1 LKFADQHTSSEE
13 DFPSA
18 DPLPQSVGKVE
29 KQVSGAPP
37 PLSTIGY
44 SVDVADGN
52 EVPPPEK
59 KGILILCDY
68 QRDHEFISY
77 VSIQMCLFSLL
88 AYSSYG
94 LCMLIEK
101 IISCSVYLCFS

>member
-1 LKFADQHTSSEE
+1 LPHRPPFSSSFELAANSKFVDQHTSPEE

-18 DPLPQSVGKVE
+18 DRSHRSVGKVE
-29 KQVSGAPP
+29 KLVTSAPP

-59 KGILILCDY
+59 KGILIFVAA
-68 QRDHEFISY
+68 RET
-77 VSIQMCLFSLL
+77 MNLFLMR
-88 AYSSYG
+88 AYK
-94 LCMLIEK
+94 CA
-101 IISCSVYLCFS
+101 CFLH